1 MKATCFLQTEFFRY
15 LIEIRGSDAGHGGL
29 VGLFVVK
36 PPRVTLLL
44 CVAVLGSV
52 VLAESL
58 SHCMHTHNTLTEGN
72 WGKAENQNLFMSLKP
87 GLHAV
92 CQ

>member
-1 MKATCFLQTEFFRY
+1 MC
-15 LIEIRGSDAGHGGL
+15 
-29 VGLFVVK
+29 LFVVK

-58 SHCMHTHNTLTEGN
+58 SHCMHTHNTITEGN
-72 WGKAENQNLFMSLKP
+72 WGRKSNLVYVSKTQVYMQFVSNQISAQAQ
-87 GLHAV
+87 GLWV
-92 CQ
+92 

>member
-1 MKATCFLQTEFFRY
+1 MC
-15 LIEIRGSDAGHGGL
+15 
-29 VGLFVVK
+29 LFVVK

-72 WGKAENQNLFMSLKP
+72 WGRKSKLVYVSKTQVYMQFVSNQISAQAQ
-87 GLHAV
+87 GLWV
-92 CQ
+92 

>member
-1 MKATCFLQTEFFRY
+1 MC
-15 LIEIRGSDAGHGGL
+15 
-29 VGLFVVK
+29 LFVVK

-72 WGKAENQNLFMSLKP
+72 WGRKSNLVYVSKTQVY
-87 GLHAV
+87 LHAV

>member
-1 MKATCFLQTEFFRY
+1 MC
-15 LIEIRGSDAGHGGL
+15 
-29 VGLFVVK
+29 LFVVK

-72 WGKAENQNLFMSLKP
+72 WGRKSNLVYVSKTQVYMQFVSNQISAQAQ
-87 GLHAV
+87 GLWV
-92 CQ
+92 

>member
-1 MKATCFLQTEFFRY
+1 MC
-15 LIEIRGSDAGHGGL
+15 
-29 VGLFVVK
+29 LFVK

-72 WGKAENQNLFMSLKP
+72 WGRKSNLVYVSKTQVYMQFVSNQISAQAQ
-87 GLHAV
+87 GLWV
-92 CQ
+92 

>member
-1 MKATCFLQTEFFRY
+1 MC
-15 LIEIRGSDAGHGGL
+15 
-29 VGLFVVK
+29 LFVVK

-58 SHCMHTHNTLTEGN
+58 SHCMHTHNTITEGN
-72 WGKAENQNLFMSLKP
+72 WGRKSNLVYVSKTQVYMQFVSNQISAQAQELW
-87 GLHAV
+87 V
-92 CQ
+92 

>member
-1 MKATCFLQTEFFRY
+1 MC
-15 LIEIRGSDAGHGGL
+15 
-29 VGLFVVK
+29 LFVVK

-58 SHCMHTHNTLTEGN
+58 SHCMHTHNTLAEGN
-72 WGKAENQNLFMSLKP
+72 WGRKSNLVYVSKTQVYMQFVSNQISAQAQ
-87 GLHAV
+87 GLWV
-92 CQ
+92 

>member
-1 MKATCFLQTEFFRY
+1 MC
-15 LIEIRGSDAGHGGL
+15 
-29 VGLFVVK
+29 LFVVK

-72 WGKAENQNLFMSLKP
+72 WGRKSNLVYVSKTQVYIQFVSNQISAQAQ
-87 GLHAV
+87 GLWV
-92 CQ
+92 

>member
-1 MKATCFLQTEFFRY
+1 MC
-15 LIEIRGSDAGHGGL
+15 
-29 VGLFVVK
+29 LFVVK

-58 SHCMHTHNTLTEGN
+58 SHCMHTHNALTEGN
-72 WGKAENQNLFMSLKP
+72 WGRKSNLVYVSKTQVYMQFVSNQISAQAQ
-87 GLHAV
+87 GLWV
-92 CQ
+92 

>member
-1 MKATCFLQTEFFRY
+1 MC
-15 LIEIRGSDAGHGGL
+15 
-29 VGLFVVK
+29 LFVVK

-44 CVAVLGSV
+44 CVALLGSV

-72 WGKAENQNLFMSLKP
+72 WGRKSNLVYVSKTQVYMQFVSNQISAQAQ
-87 GLHAV
+87 GLWV
-92 CQ
+92 